1 MMTEK
6 KDTFLEVIQKKNLVK
21 INAGYR
27 SFRLDIKRGL
37 KEEGD
42 KCFGVTD
49 FDKGTITL
57 ERDMDPETAR
67 ETLLHEL
74 THIALELCGL
84 GGEETTDIVKEH
96 TNEEITTRVS
106 RSLLLLM
113 NLNKDIFE
121 VLLNECI

>member
-1 MMTEK
+1 MTEK

>member
-1 MMTEK
+1 MTEK

-21 INAGYR
+21 VNAGYR

-121 VLLNECI
+121 VLLNETT

>member
-1 MMTEK
+1 MTEK
-6 KDTFLEVIQKKNLVK
+6 KDTFLEIIQKKNLVK

-57 ERDMDPETAR
+57 ERDMDSETAR

-121 VLLNECI
+121 VLLNEST

>member
-1 MMTEK
+1 MIESK
-6 KDTFLEVIQKKNLVK
+6 ESFIDLLQKENIDR

-27 SFRLDIKRGL
+27 SFRLDIKDGL
-37 KEEGD
+37 EEEGD

-57 ERDMDPETAR
+57 ERNMDSQTAQ

-84 GGEETTDIVKEH
+84 GGEETTGIVREH
-96 TNEEITTRVS
+96 TNEDITTRVS
-106 RSLLLLM
+106 RALLLLM
-113 NLNKDIFE
+113 NLNSDIFR
-121 VLLNECI
+121 VIINGK

>member
-1 MMTEK
+1 MTEK

-121 VLLNECI
+121 VLLNEYY

>member
-6 KDTFLEVIQKKNLVK
+6 KDTFLAVIQKKNLIK

-37 KEEGD
+37 KEEGH

-67 ETLLHEL
+67 ETLLHEI
-74 THIALELCGL
+74 THIALEICGL
-84 GGEETTDIVKEH
+84 GGEEVTGIVKEY
-96 TNEEITTRVS
+96 TNEEITTRLS

-113 NLNKDIFE
+113 NLNKELFE
-121 VLLNECI
+121 VLLNE

>member
-1 MMTEK
+1 MTEK
-6 KDTFLEVIQKKNLVK
+6 EESFIDLLQKENINR

-37 KEEGD
+37 KEEGQ

-57 ERDMDPETAR
+57 ERDMDSQTAQ

-74 THIALELCGL
+74 THIALEFCGL
-84 GGEETTDIVKEH
+84 GGEENTGIIREH
-96 TNEEITTRVS
+96 TNEEITTRIS
-106 RSLLLLM
+106 RALLLLM
-113 NLNKDIFE
+113 NLNSDIFK
-121 VLLNECI
+121 VIINGK

>member
-1 MMTEK
+1 MTEK

-42 KCFGVTD
+42 KCFGVTN

-113 NLNKDIFE
+113 NLNKELFE
-121 VLLNECI
+121 VLLNE

>member
-1 MMTEK
+1 MIEK

-21 INAGYR
+21 VNAGYR

-37 KEEGD
+37 KEEGH

-57 ERDMDPETAR
+57 EREMDPETAR

-96 TNEEITTRVS
+96 TNEDITTRVS

-113 NLNKDIFE
+113 NLNKELFE
-121 VLLNECI
+121 VLINEGI

>member
-1 MMTEK
+1 MTEK
-6 KDTFLEVIQKKNLVK
+6 KDTFLEVIQKKNLIK

-27 SFRLDIKRGL
+27 SFKLDIKRGL
-37 KEEGD
+37 KEEGH

-67 ETLLHEL
+67 ETLLHEI
-74 THIALELCGL
+74 THIALEICGL
-84 GGEETTDIVKEH
+84 GGEEVTGIVKEY
-96 TNEEITTRVS
+96 TNEEITTRLS

-113 NLNKDIFE
+113 NLNKELFE
-121 VLLNECI
+121 VLLNE

>member
-1 MMTEK
+1 MTEK

-121 VLLNECI
+121 VLLNESI

>member
-1 MMTEK
+1 MTEK
-6 KDTFLEVIQKKNLVK
+6 KDTFLEIIQKKNLAK

-57 ERDMDPETAR
+57 ERDMDSETAR

-96 TNEEITTRVS
+96 TNEDITTRVS

-121 VLLNECI
+121 VLLNEGI

>member
-1 MMTEK
+1 MTEK
-6 KDTFLEVIQKKNLVK
+6 KDTFLAVIQKKNLIK

-37 KEEGD
+37 KEEGH

-67 ETLLHEL
+67 ETLLHEI
-74 THIALELCGL
+74 THIALEICGL
-84 GGEETTDIVKEH
+84 GGEEVTGIVKEY
-96 TNEEITTRVS
+96 TNEEITTRLS

-113 NLNKDIFE
+113 NLNKELFE
-121 VLLNECI
+121 VLLNE